1 MSTLITI
8 QATPTCFQVRVAKS
22 VIEYPFASEAQR
34 VAQLA
39 CARAYAAD
47 AARANKDRRVKDM
60 TEKQHA
66 PG

>member
-8 QATPTCFQVRVAKS
+8 QAAPTCFQVRVAKS

-39 CARAYAAD
+39 CARA
-47 AARANKDRRVKDM
+47 NKDRRVKDM